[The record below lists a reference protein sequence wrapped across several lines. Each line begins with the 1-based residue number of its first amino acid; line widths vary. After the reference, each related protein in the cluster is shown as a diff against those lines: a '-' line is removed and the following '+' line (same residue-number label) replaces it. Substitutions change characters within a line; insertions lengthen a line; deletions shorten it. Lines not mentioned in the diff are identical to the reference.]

1 MKKIDYKK
9 ILNRGSY
16 LHVLDKL
23 PFKVKRIYYY
33 KTLKKKYTRYG
44 HAHKKL
50 KQVYICLSGSFQINM
65 INRNKNK
72 TTKVINKNNPFVII
86 KENIWREII
95 VLKNKSSLLVL
106 ASENYKESDYIR
118 NLSEFLQNK
127 K

>member
-1 MKKIDYKK
+1 
-9 ILNRGSY
+9 
-16 LHVLDKL
+16 
-23 PFKVKRIYYY
+23 
-33 KTLKKKYTRYG
+33 
-44 HAHKKL
+44 
-50 KQVYICLSGSFQINM
+50 M

-72 TTKVINKNNPFVII
+72 TTKVINRNNPFVII